1 MADKDNMLHRD
12 DENSI
17 ASSVLVKAPRIGS
30 EPINGKMVES
40 KTSSETSLGSGD
52 ISTIRSEMYQ
62 KGSQFANPNDTS
74 TLVNHDGSV
83 RSNTSK
89 TAEWSTWLGDK
100 VSYNKRQTIKEI
112 GRHLSE
118 RMQESIRANGG
129 NEETSA
135 AIPGVLGYPGNG
147 KVNAY
152 GVSGKYS
159 ENPFEGAYDYDG
171 KAMTADYLDLANFN
185 NTKVRKAED
194 AKNKSD
200 AFPWGLAMG
209 EAMVLNPDF
218 QFNELDDVR
227 ANWRTPYIGALYNER
242 IYAFNLPKVFFQVG
256 TVSINMK
263 MITGLSAL
271 WFNNRAGKSLSEY
284 LKDPSSTNVVKKLAA
299 NLQGMIGST
308 ASSIARILMRNKRMY
323 KFTPNN
329 AVFLKYVDEIL
340 AEIAAWMGLTNS
352 GIGDDN
358 PNIKALMN
366 RNYSRPTNDDGTIN
380 TDEELEY
387 GSQNVTYDDDEKK
400 AFNLGEGSDGSY
412 IAGQNISDNASD
424 DSEFPKY
431 SYLGKRK
438 WLSVLDILPMS
449 SDVRTAPSDKNDFE
463 NNISNALYNTDLL
476 IPFGLSRGVNV
487 SETFS
492 NETQENPI
500 ISTINST
507 GQNNQSQMMIGQI
520 PSDAL
525 GGVDQVLDAVKNHG
539 EKSVG
544 ATMFDNWMTS
554 KMNGAMD
561 SFKNMLKG
569 KMSGELGMVQMG
581 NARMILPEIWTDSS
595 FDRSYSL
602 NFKFHSPYGNRL
614 AIFEN
619 TIVPLVFLIA
629 MTSPRQVGES
639 SYTTPFCV
647 KCFSKGLFSTD
658 IGIVSSLSIN
668 RGEGKNDRTQEG
680 FARTVSVSMSV
691 KDLLPR
697 LSMSLD
703 AGTWG
708 ILGAKNCAFR
718 DYIAFVAGVDMADK
732 EMVRNKFD
740 VYLSVLRNKYSINKI
755 KSNLRYSFSNTLPIR
770 LITNPRSIFYK
781 EDKGETLHSTNFS
794 PSQYYSGA

>member
-1 MADKDNMLHRD
+1 MADKDNMLNRD
-12 DENSI
+12 DENNI
-17 ASSVLVKAPRIGS
+17 ASSVFVKAPRIGS

-62 KGSQFANPNDTS
+62 KGSQFANSNDTG

-83 RSNTSK
+83 RSSTSK

-152 GVSGKYS
+152 GLSGKYS
-159 ENPFEGAYDYDG
+159 ENPVEGAYDYYTG
-171 KAMTADYLDLANFN
+171 KEMTADYLDLAGFN
-185 NTKVRKAED
+185 ETKVRKAED

-200 AFPWGLAMG
+200 AFPYGLAMG
-209 EAMVLNPDF
+209 ESMVLNPDF

-284 LKDPSSTNVVKKLAA
+284 LKDPSSTNVIKKIAA
-299 NLQGMIGST
+299 NLQGMIGTT

-352 GIGDDN
+352 DIENDNKHIKNLVKEKYKDSADDEN
-358 PNIKALMN
+358 M
-366 RNYSRPTNDDGTIN
+366 
-380 TDEELEY
+380 EY
-387 GSQNVTYDDDEKK
+387 GAQNMELSAEEQAAFGVTKQ
-400 AFNLGEGSDGSY
+400 SDGSY
-412 IAGQNISDNASD
+412 VAGGIFDGS
-424 DSEFPKY
+424 SEDANDFPKY
-431 SYLGKRK
+431 SYLGKRQM
-438 WLSVLDILPMS
+438 LSVLDILPMS
-449 SDVRTAPSDKNDFE
+449 SDVRTAPSDNNDFFQ
-463 NNISNALYNTDLL
+463 NLGDSLYNTDLL

-520 PSDAL
+520 PSNAL
-525 GGVDQVLDAVKNHG
+525 GGVDQVIDALKNNG
-539 EKSVG
+539 PDPKAVG
-544 ATMFDNWMTS
+544 ATMFDNWMKSASATALG
-554 KMNGAMD
+554 N
-561 SFKNMLKG
+561 FKDMLKG

-602 NFKFHSPYGNRL
+602 NFKFFSPYGNRL
-614 AIFEN
+614 SIFEN
-619 TIVPLVFLIA
+619 TIVPLIFLIA

-680 FARTVSVSMSV
+680 FARTISVSMSV
-691 KDLLPR
+691 KDLLPK

-740 VYLSVLRNKYSINKI
+740 VYLSVLRNKYSVDKI

-781 EDKGETLHSTNFS
+781 EEKGDTLRSTS
-794 PSQYYSGA
+794 LPSSFYATA

>member
-1 MADKDNMLHRD
+1 MADKDNVLNRD
-12 DENSI
+12 DETGI
-17 ASSVLVKAPRIGS
+17 ASSVFVKAPRIGS

-52 ISTIRSEMYQ
+52 IGTIRSEMYQ
-62 KGSQFANPNDTS
+62 KGSQFANSNDTGA
-74 TLVNHDGSV
+74 LVNRDGSV

-118 RMQESIRANGG
+118 RMQKSINANGG

-147 KVNAY
+147 KVSAY

-159 ENPFEGAYDYDG
+159 ENPFEGAYDYNG
-171 KAMTADYLDLANFN
+171 KQIPADYLDLSTFN
-185 NTKVRKAED
+185 DTKVRKAED

-209 EAMVLNPDF
+209 ESMVLNPDF

-256 TVSINMK
+256 TVSVNMK

-284 LKDPSSTNVVKKLAA
+284 LKDPSSTNVIKKLAA
-299 NLQGMIGST
+299 NLQGLIGTT

-352 GIGDDN
+352 GIGADN
-358 PNIKALMN
+358 ENIKSLMK
-366 RNYSRPTNDDGTIN
+366 RNYSRPTN

-387 GSQNVTYDDDEKK
+387 GSQNVTYDDAEKR

-412 IAGQNISDNASD
+412 IAGQNIPDNAST
-424 DSEFPKY
+424 DSEYPKY
-431 SYLGKRK
+431 SYLGKQK

-476 IPFGLSRGVNV
+476 VPFGLSRGVNV

-525 GGVDQVLDAVKNHG
+525 GGIDQVLDAVKNHG

-561 SFKNMLKG
+561 SFKNMLRG

-602 NFKFHSPYGNRL
+602 NFKFFSPYGNRL
-614 AIFEN
+614 SIFEN

-658 IGIVSSLSIN
+658 IGIVSSLTIN

-732 EMVRNKFD
+732 EMVRNKFS
-740 VYLSVLRNKYSINKI
+740 VYLSVMKNKYNINKI
-755 KSNLRYSFSNTLPIR
+755 KSNLRYSFSNSLPIR
-770 LITNPRSIFYK
+770 LFTNPRSIFYR
-781 EDKGETLHSTNFS
+781 EENGATMRSTNLP
-794 PSQYYSGA
+794 PSQWTNA

>member
-1 MADKDNMLHRD
+1 MADKDNMLNRD

-17 ASSVLVKAPRIGS
+17 ASSVFVKAPRIGS

-74 TLVNHDGSV
+74 TLVNHGGSV

-171 KAMTADYLDLANFN
+171 NPMKADYLDLSGLND
-185 NTKVRKAED
+185 TKVRKAED
-194 AKNKSD
+194 AKTKSD
-200 AFPWGLAMG
+200 EFPWGLAMG

-227 ANWRTPYIGALYNER
+227 ANWRTPYIGSLYNER

-284 LKDPSSTNVVKKLAA
+284 LKDPSSTNVIKKLAA
-299 NLQGMIGST
+299 NLQGMIGTT
-308 ASSIARILMRNKRMY
+308 ASSIARVLMRNKRMY

-358 PNIKALMN
+358 PNIKALVKEK
-366 RNYSRPTNDDGTIN
+366 YKGSADDEN
-380 TDEELEY
+380 MEY
-387 GSQNVTYDDDEKK
+387 GAQNMELSPEEQAAFGVTKQ
-400 AFNLGEGSDGSY
+400 SDGSY
-412 IAGQNISDNASD
+412 AASGISDGS
-424 DSEFPKY
+424 SEDANDYPKY
-431 SYLGKRK
+431 DYLGKRK
-438 WLSVLDILPMS
+438 VLSVLDILPMS
-449 SDVRTAPSDKNDFE
+449 SDVRTAPSDNNDFFQ
-463 NNISNALYNTDLL
+463 NLGNSLYNTDLL

-520 PSDAL
+520 PSNAL
-525 GGVDQVLDAVKNHG
+525 GGVDQVIDAVKNNG
-539 EKSVG
+539 PDPKSVG
-544 ATMFDNWMTS
+544 ATMFDNWMKS
-554 KMNGAMD
+554 ASASALG
-561 SFKNMLKG
+561 SFKDMLKG

-614 AIFEN
+614 SIFEN
-619 TIVPLVFLIA
+619 TIVPLVFLMA

-740 VYLSVLRNKYSINKI
+740 VYLSVLRNKYSVDRI

-781 EDKGETLHSTNFS
+781 EDKGDTLHSTNL
-794 PSQYYSGA
+794 PSSYYTGV

>member
-1 MADKDNMLHRD
+1 MADKDNMLNRD
-12 DENSI
+12 DENGI
-17 ASSVLVKAPRIGS
+17 ASSVFVKAPRIGS

-62 KGSQFANPNDTS
+62 KGSQFANSNDTG

-83 RSNTSK
+83 RSSTSK

-118 RMQESIRANGG
+118 RMWESIRANGG

-152 GVSGKYS
+152 GLSGKYS
-159 ENPFEGAYDYDG
+159 ENPFEGAYDYNG
-171 KAMTADYLDLANFN
+171 EQMAPDYLDLSTFN

-209 EAMVLNPDF
+209 ESMVLNPDF

-271 WFNNRAGKSLSEY
+271 WFNNREGKSLSEY
-284 LKDPSSTNVVKKLAA
+284 LKDPSSTNVIKKIAA
-299 NLQGMIGST
+299 NLQGMIGTT
-308 ASSIARILMRNKRMY
+308 ASSIARVLMRNKRMY

-352 GIGDDN
+352 DIEKDN
-358 PNIKALMN
+358 KNIKSLME
-366 RNYSRPTNDDGTIN
+366 RNYSRPTNDD
-380 TDEELEY
+380 EELEY
-387 GSQNVTYDDDEKK
+387 DSQNVTYDNDEKK
-400 AFNLGEGSDGSY
+400 AFNLEEGSDGTY

-424 DSEFPKY
+424 DGEYPKY
-431 SYLGKRK
+431 NYLGKRK
-438 WLSVLDILPMS
+438 WLSVLDILPMT

-520 PSDAL
+520 PSNAL
-525 GGVDQVLDAVKNHG
+525 GGVDQVIDAMSNSKD
-539 EKSVG
+539 KSVG
-544 ATMFDNWMTS
+544 ATMFDNMKTQILNVGIN
-554 KMNGAMD
+554 K
-561 SFKNMLKG
+561 FKDMLGG

-602 NFKFHSPYGNRL
+602 NFKFFSPYGNRL
-614 AIFEN
+614 SIFEN

-647 KCFSKGLFSTD
+647 KCFSKGLFSTN
-658 IGIVSSLSIN
+658 IGIVSSLTIN

-680 FARTVSVSMSV
+680 FARTVSVSMSI

-697 LSMSLD
+697 LTMSLD

-718 DYIAFVAGVDMADK
+718 DYIAFVAGVDMANK
-732 EMVRNKFD
+732 EMVRNQFG
-740 VYLSVLRNKYSINKI
+740 VYLSVMRNKYSIDKI

-781 EDKGETLHSTNFS
+781 EDKGDTLHSTNL
-794 PSQYYSGA
+794 PSNYYTGA